1 MKLFTEIIEKLNQHD
16 VDYIVVGGLATVLHG
31 YNRLTGDI
39 DIIINLSEK
48 NILNAIHALSELD
61 YKPRIPVDPTDFA
74 NEKTRQS
81 WIEEK
86 NLTVLSFFSD
96 KHPMFAVDIFS
107 YYPIEYSELNE
118 NAVTKKLQNS
128 TINVYSIEDLIRL
141 KEISGRDKDKHDIN
155 ALKLIKEK
163 HND

>member
-1 MKLFTEIIEKLNQHD
+1 MKLFTEIIEKLNQHN

-39 DIIINLSEK
+39 DIIINLSEQ
-48 NILNAIHALSELD
+48 NILNAIRALSELD
-61 YKPRIPVDPTDFA
+61 YQPRIPVNPADFA
-74 NEKTRQS
+74 NENIRKT
-81 WIEEK
+81 WIKEK
-86 NLTVLSFFSD
+86 NLTVFSFFSD

-118 NAVTKKLQNS
+118 NAVTKKLQSS
-128 TINVYSIEDLIRL
+128 TIKVCSIEDLIRL
-141 KEISGRDKDKHDIN
+141 KELSGRDKDKQDIK